1 MTIFTIICAAIFLF
15 LMMRNLSSASEYR
28 KRAKNKNLYVMEDH
42 RLWVRIARILCGI
55 MILVI
60 AGIFIYDIIYVE
72 SFFDVDAFRP
82 LALCLGL
89 ALFAFAPF
97 STSRWVMTEEGIY
110 IYNSNLFVPWS
121 EMITSGV
128 QHKEQKAFLTLHVKK
143 EKGEMFKQTFYIL
156 MVKPED
162 ADTLDAM
169 IHQFIRSIDKMK
181 RLKHIQE
188 EKKTTKKKNSWY

>member
-1 MTIFTIICAAIFLF
+1 MTIFTILCSAIFLF
-15 LMMRNLSSASEYR
+15 LMMRNLSSASEY
-28 KRAKNKNLYVMEDH
+28 KKYAKEKNLYVMEDC
-42 RLWVRIARILCGI
+42 RLWVRIVRILCGA
-55 MILVI
+55 MIPI
-60 AGIFIYDIIYVE
+60 IIGIFIYDVLYIE
-72 SFFDVDAFRP
+72 SFLDVDVFRP

-97 STSRWVMTEEGIY
+97 STSRWVMNEEGIY
-110 IYNSNLFVPWS
+110 LYNSNLMIHWS
-121 EMITSGV
+121 EIITSGV
-128 QHKEQKAFLTLHVKK
+128 QHKEKKAFLTLNVKK

-162 ADTLDAM
+162 ADSLDEM

-188 EKKTTKKKNSWY
+188 EKKAVKKKNSWY